1 MQRSKREHPPRA
13 TVCLRRWLHRSR
25 LVLETNEAGESRERE
40 MISTEQ
46 RKDRE
51 EAVTSNLLL
60 LLPGGRRQWRGPLS
74 RRRPGISLPVS
85 AVVRGVGE

>member
-1 MQRSKREHPPRA
+1 M
-13 TVCLRRWLHRSR
+13 
-25 LVLETNEAGESRERE
+25 ER
-40 MISTEQ
+40 ISFEQ

-74 RRRPGISLPVS
+74 RRRPGIGLPVS